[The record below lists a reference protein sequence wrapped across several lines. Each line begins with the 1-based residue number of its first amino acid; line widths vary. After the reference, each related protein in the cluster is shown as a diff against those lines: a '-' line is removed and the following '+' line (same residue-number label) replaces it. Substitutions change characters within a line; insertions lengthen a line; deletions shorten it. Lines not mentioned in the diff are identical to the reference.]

1 MTKSRDPESQIITLS
16 LDGYKEPIGALGKLK
31 NKNVILRSG
40 KPNNSS
46 KRHKNLD
53 ADNVDMLNLVLSLK
67 SVTLK
72 NNLKKPYI
80 K

>member
-1 MTKSRDPESQIITLS
+1 MVTRNPLVHWEV
-16 LDGYKEPIGALGKLK
+16 KEQ
-31 NKNVILRSG
+31 NVILKRW
-40 KPNNSS
+40 KPKNSS

-67 SVTLK
+67 LVTLK
-72 NNLKKPYI
+72 KNSEKPYI